1 LRPTFWDN
9 NLYFPAY
16 YSIEK
21 EKKNMKSKISE
32 FTIKVSQ
39 INPQY
44 VRLAWI
50 LLALSMMAL
59 GAGAPADGGGGI
71 PR

>member
-1 LRPTFWDN
+1 
-9 NLYFPAY
+9 
-16 YSIEK
+16 
-21 EKKNMKSKISE
+21 MKSLVSE
-32 FTIKVSQ
+32 ITLKVGR

-44 VRLAWI
+44 VRLTWI

-59 GAGAPADGGGGI
+59 GIGAPADGGGGI